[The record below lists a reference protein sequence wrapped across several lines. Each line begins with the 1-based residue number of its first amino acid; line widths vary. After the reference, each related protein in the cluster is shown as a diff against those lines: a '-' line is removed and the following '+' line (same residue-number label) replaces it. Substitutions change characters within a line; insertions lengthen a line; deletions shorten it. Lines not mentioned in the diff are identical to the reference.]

1 MYRFWSWRSIS
12 SFRRDLTCERFLF
25 IIFFSPLIKHKPYV
39 ISRQKHLLY
48 RVRIIIICI
57 TNHFCYHLSYL
68 HFLRSLFIF
77 LSILHIIVVLPSP
90 PPPNLPHKT
99 KTIRIHVFWT
109 RWWSCVE
116 KKVCNSVEL
125 RKLIRSRSVAYK
137 FWLGMFFE
145 VGCSADLHRMQFH
158 SANCRVC
165 SVRMRSVYD
174 QSARFVIHPVS
185 GIWHHR

>member
-1 MYRFWSWRSIS
+1 MTVYRASAAIWHVNVF
-12 SFRRDLTCERFLF
+12 SFFFFLF
-25 IIFFSPLIKHKPYV
+25 FFNYKNKPYV

-57 TNHFCYHLSYL
+57 TNIFATISLICISYAL
-68 HFLRSLFIF
+68 YF
-77 LSILHIIVVLPSP
+77 LSILHIIVVLPQSQSP
-90 PPPNLPHKT
+90 PKT

-109 RWWSCVE
+109 RSFLLWKE
-116 KKVCNSVEL
+116 KTKISTVLNYTC
-125 RKLIRSRSVAYK
+125 KLLFVVGRYSWR
-137 FWLGMFFE
+137 GMFFG
-145 VGCSADLHRMQFH
+145 VGCSADVRRMQFH

-174 QSARFVIHPVS
+174 QSARFMIHPVS